1 MPNRASEEVQRA
13 IGTLKSISIQ
23 GFKTFPDRVDLTVP
37 DGVTAVVGPNGS
49 GKSNIAEAARWV
61 LGEQN
66 ARVMRCEKKMEEV
79 IFHGSER
86 RGALGF
92 AEVSLVI
99 GNEGRAFDPDSDEV
113 TLTRRLY
120 RSGESEYFINK
131 AAVRLKDI
139 TSMLMDTGLG
149 PGGYSIIAQGMIDRI
164 MTEKPADR
172 RGVFEEAAGI
182 AKYRSRKEE
191 AQRKLGA
198 AEQNLLRVTDKID
211 ELEPQV
217 EVLREQAETARR
229 FLLLRD
235 EQRAV
240 EINLWLHQL
249 ETIRSG
255 KDKQNDRYREA
266 REQFEHSKAALDGL
280 YADMERMEQ
289 ETMTL
294 AQGAGTVREALS
306 ELEGKRADAES
317 ALKVHQNDIEHT
329 ERLREDLTLA
339 SERHDERA
347 DALQKQREERNAEQ
361 ERIENAIKS
370 EELALSELALEI
382 KQLAD
387 RTGDL
392 SAQAAAL
399 EAQTAL
405 EQAAMSESRLRAVSL
420 EARRGEQ
427 AARRQTL
434 LAERDKGGAALDEAR
449 HRLGHTQG
457 KLKESLEKTAELDN
471 VLKGY
476 ALRVEQR
483 EKKLS
488 GAREQAETLRRSLH
502 EKESRKNLLSD
513 LEKEYEGN
521 HAVAMVMKS
530 NLTGLHGVLS
540 SLIRTKDETAVAV
553 EIALG
558 AALQNIVVSSE
569 ENAKAA
575 IALLKERKG
584 GRATFLPLTTVD
596 GREAENAPETGGEV
610 LGLASR
616 LVDCDA
622 QYRGVIRNL
631 LGRTV
636 VCRTLDGAIAL
647 SRRMD
652 QRLRIVT
659 LDGQV
664 IQGSGAIT
672 GGSVGK
678 KVGVLSRKN
687 ELERLETELTGL
699 AGQAAEAGKALEE
712 CERAFKAA
720 QYDLDVAE
728 GERRQAQE
736 DASELGAEE
745 RHRSALL
752 KNLEHAA
759 ALCEGEMVEI
769 DKSLALID
777 AERKNEAA
785 AIEGHAAAVAK
796 LEGELAAL
804 TESGARLDV
813 SGADLREKQS
823 DLRERIA
830 SLTAGRE
837 GVLKAIEELAER
849 EKDLSMDG
857 ESRAAALEG
866 YQKRGEE
873 LLTLCQER
881 RREIGGFTQEILQ
894 RRAEMDATM
903 EKQRL
908 LEAERV
914 QTGRK
919 IKDGA
924 EQNMAL
930 SRAADKLENSLL
942 TAQKDEDA
950 LVTRLWEQYE
960 LTVTKAQE
968 LRTPMESVPKAQRR
982 TAELKREI
990 AALGNVNVGAIE
1002 QYESVGERYRYLT
1015 EQRADAQQSKDE
1027 LEGVIERVTG
1037 EMRGIFAERFAQIA
1051 EKFSETFVEIF
1062 GGGEAALELD
1072 DGVDILESGV
1082 EIKARPP
1089 GKKLRSIS
1097 LLSGGEQSLS
1107 AIALYF
1113 AIFKVRPAPF
1123 CVLDEID
1130 HDLDDVNVGR
1140 FATYLKRLAGETQYI
1155 VVTHRRGTMEQAG
1168 MLYGVTA
1175 QEPGV
1180 SKVIS
1185 LRLEDVEEDR
1195 FGTV

>member
-1 MPNRASEEVQRA
+1 
-13 IGTLKSISIQ
+13 LKSISIQ

-49 GKSNIAEAARWV
+49 GKSNIAEAVRWV

-79 IFHGSER
+79 IFHGSAR

-99 GNEGRAFDPDSDEV
+99 GNEDRAFSAEHDEV
-113 TLTRRLY
+113 TVTRRLY

-131 AAVRLKDI
+131 SAVRLKDI

-191 AQRKLGA
+191 SQRKLSA
-198 AEQNLLRVTDKID
+198 AEQNLLRVSDKIG

-235 EQRAV
+235 EQRAT

-255 KDKQNDRYREA
+255 KDKQNDRFREA
-266 REQFEHSKAALDGL
+266 KAEFERSRAELDGL
-280 YADMERMEQ
+280 YAGMERMEQ
-289 ETMTL
+289 ETMDL
-294 AQGAGTVREALS
+294 AQAAETVREALS
-306 ELEGKRADAES
+306 GLESRRAGAES
-317 ALKVHQNDIEHT
+317 GLKVHQNDIEHT
-329 ERLREDLTLA
+329 EQLRQDLQLA
-339 SERHDERA
+339 GERHEERA
-347 DALQKQREERNAEQ
+347 LSLRQQREERAAEQ
-361 ERIENAIKS
+361 ARIETAIET

-382 KQLAD
+382 KRLAD
-387 RTGDL
+387 QTGDL

-399 EAQTAL
+399 EAKCAL
-405 EQAAMSESRLRAVSL
+405 EQAAMSEGKLRIASM
-420 EARRGEQ
+420 EARRSEQ

-434 LAERDKGGAALDEAR
+434 IAEREKGGEALEEAR
-449 HRLGHTQG
+449 NRLGHTQG
-457 KLKESLEKTAELDN
+457 KLKEAQEKIGELDN
-471 VLKGY
+471 VLSGY
-476 ALRVEQR
+476 ALRAEQR
-483 EKKLS
+483 EKKLEAARD
-488 GAREQAETLRRSLH
+488 GAEKLRRALH
-502 EKESRKNLLSD
+502 EKEARFALLSD

-521 HAVAMVMKS
+521 HAVAMVMNS
-530 NLTGLHGVLS
+530 SLSGLHGVLS
-540 SLIRTKDETAVAV
+540 GLIRTKDETAVAI

-569 ENAKAA
+569 EDAKAA
-575 IALLKERKG
+575 IDLLKERKG
-584 GRATFLPLTTVD
+584 GRATFLPLTSVD
-596 GREAENAPETGGEV
+596 GREADGIPTAGEV

-616 LVDCDA
+616 LVDCDD
-622 QYRGVIRNL
+622 QYRGIVRNL

-636 VCRTLDGAIAL
+636 VCKTLDGAIAL
-647 SRRMD
+647 SRSLG
-652 QRLRIVT
+652 QRIRIVT

-664 IQGSGAIT
+664 VNAGGAIT
-672 GGSVGK
+672 GGSIGK
-678 KVGVLSRKN
+678 KTGILSRKN
-687 ELERLETELTGL
+687 ELERLGAELGKL
-699 AGQAAEAGKALEE
+699 EGQAAEAGKTLEE
-712 CERAFKAA
+712 CERVFKAA
-720 QYDLDVAE
+720 RYDFDVAE

-736 DASELGAEE
+736 DASGLTAEE
-745 RHRSALL
+745 RHRHALL
-752 KNLEHAA
+752 KNLEHSA

-769 DKSLALID
+769 DKTLALIA
-777 AERKNEAA
+777 AENKNESAV
-785 AIEGHAAAVAK
+785 IEGHAAAIEK
-796 LEGELAAL
+796 LEEEMAAL
-804 TESGARLDV
+804 TESGARLGV
-813 SGADLREKQS
+813 SGEDLRERQS
-823 DLRERIA
+823 ALRERIA
-830 SLTAGRE
+830 SLTAERE
-837 GVLKAIEELAER
+837 GVQKALEELAER

-873 LLTLCQER
+873 LKALCEECR
-881 RREIGGFTQEILQ
+881 KEIGGFVKMSSEKK
-894 RRAEMDATM
+894 AELEAVL
-903 EKQRL
+903 EKQRVM
-908 LEAERV
+908 EIDRV

-919 IKDGA
+919 IKDGS

-930 SRAADKLENSLL
+930 SRAADKLENSLM
-942 TAQKDEDA
+942 TSQKDEDA
-950 LVTRLWEQYE
+950 LISRLWEQYE
-960 LTVTKAQE
+960 LTVTNAQT
-968 LRTPMESVPKAQRR
+968 LRTPMESVSKAQRR
-982 TAELKREI
+982 AAELKREV
-990 AALGNVNVGAIE
+990 ASLGNVNVGAIE
-1002 QYESVGERYRYLT
+1002 QYESVGERYRFLV
-1015 EQRADAQQSKDE
+1015 EQRADAQQSKEE
-1027 LEGVIERVTG
+1027 LEGVIEKITG

-1082 EIKARPP
+1082 EIKAQPP

-1140 FATYLKRLAGETQYI
+1140 FATYLKHLAGDTQYI
-1155 VVTHRRGTMEQAG
+1155 VVTHRRGTMEQSG

-1180 SKVIS
+1180 SKVLS
-1185 LRLEDVEEDR
+1185 LRLEDMEE
-1195 FGTV
+1195 GQYGAV

>member
-1 MPNRASEEVQRA
+1 M
-13 IGTLKSISIQ
+13 
-23 GFKTFPDRVDLTVP
+23 P

-49 GKSNIAEAARWV
+49 GKSNIAEAVRWV

-92 AEVSLVI
+92 AEVSLTI
-99 GNEGRAFDPDSDEV
+99 GNEDRAFASDSDEV

-131 AAVRLKDI
+131 NAVRLKDI
-139 TSMLMDTGLG
+139 TSLLLDTGLG

-191 AQRKLGA
+191 AQRKLSA
-198 AEQNLLRVTDKID
+198 AEQNLLRVSDKIG

-217 EVLREQAETARR
+217 ESLREQAETARR

-235 EQRAV
+235 ELRGID
-240 EINLWLHQL
+240 INLWLHQI

-255 KDKQNDRYREA
+255 KDKQNDQFREA
-266 REQFEHSKAALDGL
+266 KERFERSKAELDAL
-280 YADMERMEQ
+280 YADMERMER
-289 ETMTL
+289 ESLEL
-294 AQGAGTVREALS
+294 AQAAETAREDLS
-306 ELEGKRADAES
+306 ELESKRAEAES
-317 ALKVHQNDIEHT
+317 GLKVYQNDIEHV
-329 ERLREDLTLA
+329 ERLREELTLA
-339 SERHDERA
+339 AERHDERA
-347 DALQKQREERNAEQ
+347 EALQKQREERLAE
-361 ERIENAIKS
+361 RAGIEEALKA

-382 KQLAD
+382 TRLAEQ
-387 RTGDL
+387 TGDL
-392 SAQAAAL
+392 SAQAGALQAQAAL
-399 EAQTAL
+399 A
-405 EQAAMSESRLRAVSL
+405 QAALGESRLRLTAL

-427 AARRQTL
+427 AARRQAL
-434 LAERDKGGAALDEAR
+434 LAEKDKSGEALTEAR
-449 HRLGHTQG
+449 NRLDFTQK
-457 KLKESLEKTAELDN
+457 KLGEAQETISELDN

-476 ALRVEQR
+476 TLRTEQR
-483 EKKLS
+483 AHKLAE
-488 GAREQAETLRRSLH
+488 ARDSAENLRRSLH
-502 EKESRKNLLSD
+502 EKQSRLALLSD

-521 HAVAMVMKS
+521 HAVAMVMNSK
-530 NLTGLHGVLS
+530 LPGLHGVLS
-540 SLIRTKDETAVAV
+540 GLIRTGDETAVAI

-569 ENAKAA
+569 GDAKAA
-575 IALLKERKG
+575 INLLKERKG
-584 GRATFLPLTTVD
+584 GRATFLPLTSVD
-596 GREAENAPETGGEV
+596 GREWGDVPEMGGEV

-616 LVDCDA
+616 LVDCGE
-622 QYRGVIRNL
+622 QYRGIVRNL

-647 SRRMD
+647 SRTLE
-652 QRLRIVT
+652 QRVRVVT

-664 IQGSGAIT
+664 VNAGGAIT

-678 KVGVLSRKN
+678 RIGILSRKN
-687 ELERLETELTGL
+687 ELERLEAELSTL
-699 AGQAAEAGKALEE
+699 AGQAAEAGKRFEE
-712 CERAFKAA
+712 AERAFKVA
-720 QYDLDVAE
+720 QYDLEVAE

-736 DASELGAEE
+736 DASGLAAEE
-745 RHRSALL
+745 RHRAALL
-752 KNLEHAA
+752 KNLEDAE
-759 ALCEGEMVEI
+759 ALCDHELAEI
-769 DKSLALID
+769 DKRLAEMD
-777 AERKNEAA
+777 AERQNGTLE
-785 AIEGHAAAVAK
+785 IEGHADAIAR
-796 LEGELAAL
+796 LEGESAAL
-804 TESGARLDV
+804 SESHGALDI
-813 SGADLREKQS
+813 SGEG
-823 DLRERIA
+823 LRERQSALREHMA
-830 SLTAGRE
+830 SLTAERE
-837 GVLKAIEELAER
+837 GVLRAMEELEER
-849 EKDLSMDG
+849 GRDLSMDG

-866 YQKRGEE
+866 YQTRGEE
-873 LLTLCQER
+873 LRALCEER
-881 RREIGGFTQEILQ
+881 GKEIDGLAQAIRQ
-894 RRAEMDATM
+894 SRAAMDATAD
-903 EKQRL
+903 KQRV
-908 LEAERV
+908 LEAGRV
-914 QTGRK
+914 QAGRK
-919 IKDGA
+919 AKDGA
-924 EQNMAL
+924 EQNIAL

-942 TAQKDEDA
+942 TTQKEEDA
-950 LVTRLWEQYE
+950 LVSRLWEQYE

-968 LRTPMESVPKAQRR
+968 LRSPMESAAKAQRR
-982 TAELKREI
+982 AAELKREI
-990 AALGNVNVGAIE
+990 NALGSVNLGAIE
-1002 QYESVGERYRYLT
+1002 AYESVGERYRYLT

-1027 LEGVIERVTG
+1027 LDGIIERITG
-1037 EMRGIFAERFAQIA
+1037 EMRGIFAKQFAQIA
-1051 EKFSETFVEIF
+1051 QKFSETFVEIF

-1082 EIKARPP
+1082 EIKAQPP

-1140 FATYLKRLAGETQYI
+1140 FASYLKRFAQTAQYI

-1185 LRLEDVEEDR
+1185 LRLEDVEDSYAD
-1195 FGTV
+1195 

>member
-1 MPNRASEEVQRA
+1 MRRAL
-13 IGTLKSISIQ
+13 GTLKSISIQ

-49 GKSNIAEAARWV
+49 GKSNIAEAVRWV

-99 GNEGRAFDPDSDEV
+99 GNEGREFAADSDEV

-139 TSMLMDTGLG
+139 ISMLMDTGLG

-198 AEQNLLRVTDKID
+198 AEQNLLRVSDKIG

-217 EVLREQAETARR
+217 ESLREQAETARR

-235 EQRAV
+235 EQRGV

-255 KDKQNDRYREA
+255 KDRQNDRYHEA
-266 REQFEHSKAALDGL
+266 REQFERSKAELDGL
-280 YADMERMEQ
+280 YAALERMEQ
-289 ETMTL
+289 ESMEL
-294 AQGAGTVREALS
+294 AQTAETVRGALS
-306 ELEGKRADAES
+306 ETEGKRAETEGL
-317 ALKVHQNDIEHT
+317 LKVHQNDIEHT
-329 ERLREDLTLA
+329 ERLRQDLLLA
-339 SERHDERA
+339 AERHDERA
-347 DALQKQREERNAEQ
+347 EALRKQREERAAEQ
-361 ERIENAIKS
+361 ERIETALKD
-370 EELALSELALEI
+370 EELALSELALDI
-382 KQLAD
+382 KRLAEQ
-387 RTGDL
+387 TGDL
-392 SAQAAAL
+392 SAQAGAL
-399 EAQTAL
+399 EAQAAL
-405 EQAAMSESRLRAVSL
+405 EQAALGECKLRIASL

-427 AARRQTL
+427 AARRQAL
-434 LAERDKGGAALDEAR
+434 LAERDKGGAALEEAR
-449 HRLGHTQG
+449 GRLGHTQG
-457 KLKESLEKTAELDN
+457 KLREARDTVAELDN

-476 ALRVEQR
+476 ALRVDQR

-488 GAREQAETLRRSLH
+488 EAREQAEALRRALH
-502 EKESRKNLLSD
+502 EKQSRAALLSD

-521 HAVAMVMKS
+521 HAVAMVMNS
-530 NLTGLHGVLS
+530 NLPGLHGVLS

-569 ENAKAA
+569 EDAKAA
-575 IALLKERKG
+575 IGLLKERKG
-584 GRATFLPLTTVD
+584 GRATFLPLTSID
-596 GREAENAPETGGEV
+596 GREADGVPGTDGES

-616 LVDCDA
+616 LVDCED
-622 QYRGVIRNL
+622 QYRGVVRSL
-631 LGRTV
+631 LGRTL

-647 SRRMD
+647 SRKMG
-652 QRLRIVT
+652 QRLRVVT

-664 IQGSGAIT
+664 VNAGGAMT
-672 GGSVGK
+672 GGSIGK
-678 KVGVLSRKN
+678 KIGVLSRKN
-687 ELERLETELTGL
+687 ELERLEAELGKL
-699 AGQAAEAGKALEE
+699 AAQSAGAGKALEE
-712 CERAFKAA
+712 AERAFKAA
-720 QYDLDVAE
+720 RYDCDVAE
-728 GERRQAQE
+728 DERRGAQE
-736 DASELGAEE
+736 DAAALASEES
-745 RHRSALL
+745 HRGALL

-759 ALCEGEMVEI
+759 AICEGE
-769 DKSLALID
+769 LADIGKTLDEID
-777 AERKNEAA
+777 AERENEALA
-785 AIEGHAAAVAK
+785 AEGHAAAAAK
-796 LEGELAAL
+796 LKDETSALAA
-804 TESGARLDV
+804 SGANLDV
-813 SGADLREKQS
+813 SGEALREKQTAQ
-823 DLRERIA
+823 RERLA
-830 SLTAGRE
+830 SLTAERE
-837 GVLKAIEELAER
+837 GVLKALEELAER
-849 EKDLSMDG
+849 EKDFSLDG

-873 LLTLCQER
+873 LLALCGQCRLELEAFAEDLR
-881 RREIGGFTQEILQ
+881 ARRE
-894 RRAEMDATM
+894 EMDGTV
-903 EKQRL
+903 EKQRA
-908 LEAERV
+908 LEADRV
-914 QTGRK
+914 RTGRL

-924 EQNMAL
+924 EQNIAL

-950 LVTRLWEQYE
+950 LISRLWEQYE

-968 LRTPMESVPKAQRR
+968 LRTPMESVSKAQRR
-982 TAELKREI
+982 SSELKREI

-1002 QYESVGERYRYLT
+1002 QYESVGERYRFLT
-1015 EQRADAQQSKDE
+1015 EQRADAVQSKEE
-1027 LEGVIERVTG
+1027 LESIIERITG
-1037 EMRGIFAERFAQIA
+1037 EMRGIFADRFAAIA
-1051 EKFSETFVEIF
+1051 QKFSETFVEIF

-1113 AIFKVRPAPF
+1113 AIFKARPAPF

-1140 FATYLKRLAGETQYI
+1140 FAAYLKRLAANTQYI

-1185 LRLEDVEEDR
+1185 LKLEDVEEEYAD
-1195 FGTV
+1195 

>member
-1 MPNRASEEVQRA
+1 
-13 IGTLKSISIQ
+13 
-23 GFKTFPDRVDLTVP
+23 
-37 DGVTAVVGPNGS
+37 VTAVVGPNGS
-49 GKSNIAEAARWV
+49 GKSNIAEAVRWV

-99 GNEGRAFDPDSDEV
+99 GNEDREFDADGDEV

-172 RGVFEEAAGI
+172 RNVFEEAAGI

-191 AQRKLGA
+191 SQRKLAA
-198 AEQNLLRVTDKID
+198 AEQNLLRVSDKID

-217 EVLREQAETARR
+217 ESLREQAETARR

-235 EQRAV
+235 EQRGID
-240 EINLWLHQL
+240 INLWLHQL
-249 ETIRSG
+249 EGIRSG
-255 KDKQNDRYREA
+255 KDRQNEKYREA
-266 REQFEHSKAALDGL
+266 KEQFERSRDALEAL
-280 YADMERMEQ
+280 YADMERME
-289 ETMTL
+289 EESVTL
-294 AQGAGTVREALS
+294 AQTAETVREALS
-306 ELEGKRADAES
+306 ALEGRRAEAES
-317 ALKVHQNDIEHT
+317 GLKVYQNDIEHT
-329 ERLREDLTLA
+329 KRLRQELILA
-339 SERHDERA
+339 AERHDERSE
-347 DALQKQREERNAEQ
+347 ALQNQRNERAVEMESIRAALEE
-361 ERIENAIKS
+361 
-370 EELALSELALEI
+370 EETALGELALEI
-382 KQLAD
+382 IKIAEQ
-387 RTGDL
+387 TGDI
-392 SAQAAAL
+392 SAQAGAL
-399 EAQTAL
+399 EAQAAL
-405 EQAAMSESRLRAVSL
+405 AHAAAGESRVRSAAL

-434 LAERDKGGAALDEAR
+434 IAERDKGGEALAEAG
-449 HRLGHTQG
+449 HRLGLTQV
-457 KLKESLEKTAELDN
+457 KHREALDKTAELDN
-471 VLKGY
+471 VINGY
-476 ALRVEQR
+476 TLRAEQR
-483 EKKLS
+483 EKKMTQ
-488 GAREQAETLRRSLH
+488 GRETAEKLRRSLH
-502 EKESRKNLLSD
+502 EKQSRMNLLSD

-521 HAVAMVMKS
+521 SAVAMVMNS
-530 NLTGLHGVLS
+530 GLPGLHGVLS
-540 SLIRTKDETAVAV
+540 GLIRTRDETAVAI

-558 AALQNIVVSSE
+558 PALQNIVTESE
-569 ENAKAA
+569 ETAKAA
-575 IALLKERKG
+575 IGLLKERKG
-584 GRATFLPLTTVD
+584 GRATFLPLTAVD
-596 GREAENAPETGGEV
+596 GREAEGLGEEGGEMM
-610 LGLASR
+610 GLASR
-616 LVDCDA
+616 LVECDA
-622 QYRGVIRNL
+622 RYRGIVRNL

-647 SRRMD
+647 SRRME

-664 IQGSGAIT
+664 VQGSGAIT

-678 KVGVLSRKN
+678 KIGILSRKN
-687 ELERLETELTGL
+687 ELERLASEISGLT
-699 AGQAAEAGKALEE
+699 AQTAEASKALEE
-712 CERAFKAA
+712 AERAFKAA
-720 QYDLDVAE
+720 RYDLDVAE

-736 DASELGAEE
+736 DVNSLAAEE
-745 RHRSALL
+745 RHRAALQ

-759 ALCEGEMVEI
+759 ALCEGELVEI
-769 DKSLALID
+769 GKTLAAID
-777 AERKNEAA
+777 AEEKNENA
-785 AIEGHAAAVAK
+785 AIEGHIAAAEK
-796 LEGELAAL
+796 LEREIAAL
-804 TESGARLDV
+804 QAGGAELDASGEA
-813 SGADLREKQS
+813 LREKQS
-823 DLRERIA
+823 ALRERIA
-830 SLTAGRE
+830 SLTAERE
-837 GVLKAIEELAER
+837 GVLKAVEELDER

-857 ESRAAALEG
+857 ETRAAALEG
-866 YQKRGEE
+866 YQKREAE
-873 LLTLCQER
+873 LLALCAGCEK
-881 RREIGGFTQEILQ
+881 EIDDISGEILL
-894 RRAEMDATM
+894 RRGEMEAAGG
-903 EKQRL
+903 KQRG
-908 LEAERV
+908 LEADRV
-914 QTGRK
+914 KASRGA
-919 IKDGA
+919 KDGA

-942 TAQKDEDA
+942 TAQKDEDT
-950 LVTRLWEQYE
+950 LISRLWEQYE

-968 LRTPMESVPKAQRR
+968 LRTPMESVSKAQRR
-982 TAELKREI
+982 AAELKREI

-1002 QYESVGERYRYLT
+1002 QYESVGERHRYLT
-1015 EQRADAQQSKDE
+1015 EQRADAQQSKEE
-1027 LEGVIERVTG
+1027 LEAVIERVTG

-1072 DGVDILESGV
+1072 DGVDILDSGV
-1082 EIKARPP
+1082 EIKAQPP

-1130 HDLDDVNVGR
+1130 HALDEINVGR
-1140 FATYLKRLAGETQYI
+1140 YAAYLKRLSENTQY
-1155 VVTHRRGTMEQAG
+1155 VAVTHRRGTMEQAG

-1185 LRLEDVEEDR
+1185 LRLEDVEEGYAD
-1195 FGTV
+1195 

>member
-1 MPNRASEEVQRA
+1 LGA
-13 IGTLKSISIQ
+13 LKSISVQ
-23 GFKTFPDRVDLTVP
+23 GFKTFPDRVDLAVP

-49 GKSNIAEAARWV
+49 GKSNIAEAVRWV

-99 GNEGRAFDPDSDEV
+99 GNEDRVFAADAAEV
-113 TLTRRLY
+113 ALTRRLY
-120 RSGESEYFINK
+120 RSGESEYFSNK

-139 TSMLMDTGLG
+139 TSLLMDTGLG

-191 AQRKLGA
+191 AQRKLA
-198 AEQNLLRVTDKID
+198 SAEQNLLRVSDKID

-217 EVLREQAETARR
+217 ALLREQAGTARR

-235 EQRAV
+235 ELRGID
-240 EINLWLHQL
+240 INLWLRQI

-255 KDKQNDRYREA
+255 RDRQNDQYREA
-266 REQFEHSKAALDGL
+266 KERFERSKAELDAL
-280 YADMERMEQ
+280 YADTERMER
-289 ETMTL
+289 ESLDL
-294 AQGAGTVREALS
+294 AQAAETAREKLA
-306 ELEGKRADAES
+306 ELESRRADAES
-317 ALKVHQNDIEHT
+317 GLKVCQNDIGHM
-329 ERLREDLTLA
+329 ERLREELSLA
-339 SERHDERA
+339 AERHDERA
-347 DALQKQREERNAEQ
+347 EALHKQREDRSAERD
-361 ERIENAIKS
+361 RIEEALRA
-370 EELALSELALEI
+370 EELALSELALEA
-382 KQLAD
+382 KNLAEQ
-387 RTGDL
+387 TGDL
-392 SAQAAAL
+392 SARADALRTQA
-399 EAQTAL
+399 AL
-405 EQAAMSESRLRAVSL
+405 EQAALGESRLRLTAL

-427 AARRQTL
+427 AARRQAL
-434 LAERDKGGAALDEAR
+434 LAERDRGGEALTEAR
-449 HRLGHTQG
+449 NGLARTRE
-457 KLKESLEKTAELDN
+457 KLAEARETVDGLDN

-476 ALRVEQR
+476 TLRAEQR
-483 EKKLS
+483 AQKLAEARD
-488 GAREQAETLRRSLH
+488 GAEDIRRGLH
-502 EKESRKNLLSD
+502 EKESRLALLSD

-521 HAVAMVMKS
+521 QAVALVMNS
-530 NLTGLHGVLS
+530 GLPGLHGVLS
-540 SLIRTKDETAVAV
+540 GLIRTADENTIAI

-558 AALQNIVVSSE
+558 AALQNIVVSAE
-569 ENAKAA
+569 KDAKAA
-575 IALLKERKG
+575 IGLLKERRG

-596 GREAENAPETGGEV
+596 GREWDDVPEMGDEV
-610 LGLASR
+610 VGLASR
-616 LVDCDA
+616 LVDCEER
-622 QYRGVIRNL
+622 YRGVIRNL

-647 SRRMD
+647 SRRME
-652 QRLRIVT
+652 QRVRVVT

-664 IQGSGAIT
+664 INAGGAIT
-672 GGSVGK
+672 GGSVGR

-687 ELERLETELTGL
+687 ELARLETELSAL
-699 AGQAAEAGKALEE
+699 AGQAAGAGKLFEE
-712 CERAFKAA
+712 AERACKAA
-720 QYDLDVAE
+720 QYDLDVAG

-736 DASELGAEE
+736 ELSALSAEE
-745 RHRSALL
+745 SHRAALL
-752 KNLEHAA
+752 KNLEDAGELCGSELAELDRSLAQIGAECRNETAAIGGHEAGIARLEDEIA
-759 ALCEGEMVEI
+759 AL
-769 DKSLALID
+769 S
-777 AERKNEAA
+777 
-785 AIEGHAAAVAK
+785 EGHGALDESRAG
-796 LEGELAAL
+796 LGE
-804 TESGARLDV
+804 R
-813 SGADLREKQS
+813 QS
-823 DLRERIA
+823 ALRERVA

-837 GVLKAIEELAER
+837 GVVKALEELEER
-849 EKDLSMDG
+849 GRDLSMDG

-866 YQKRGEE
+866 YQKRIGE
-873 LLTLCQER
+873 LQVLCEEH
-881 RREIGGFTQEILQ
+881 RREIDGLTRDISQS
-894 RRAEMDATM
+894 RAEMDAIVD
-903 EKQRL
+903 KQRS
-908 LEAERV
+908 LEAGRV
-914 QTGRK
+914 RAGRMV
-919 IKDGA
+919 KDGA

-930 SRAADKLENSLL
+930 SRAVDKLENSLL
-942 TAQKDEDA
+942 TTQKEEDA
-950 LVTRLWEQYE
+950 LVSRLWEQYE

-968 LRTPMESVPKAQRR
+968 LRTPIESVARAQKKS
-982 TAELKREI
+982 AELKREI
-990 AALGNVNVGAIE
+990 NALGSVNLGAIE
-1002 QYESVGERYRYLT
+1002 AYESVGERYRYLT
-1015 EQRADAQQSKDE
+1015 GQREDAQKSKDE
-1027 LEGVIERVTG
+1027 LDAIIGRITG
-1037 EMRGIFAERFAQIA
+1037 EMRGLFAGQFAAIA
-1051 EKFSETFVEIF
+1051 QKFSETFVEIF

-1072 DGVDILESGV
+1072 GDADILESGV

-1140 FATYLKRLAGETQYI
+1140 FAAYLKRLSQNTQYI

-1185 LRLEDVEEDR
+1185 LRLDEVEDGYTD
-1195 FGTV
+1195 